1 MKVFSELKKTAYY
14 LISHSSKEGKE
25 KRSKEVF
32 ENGKISQKATV
43 LGLFSESKKSNK
55 SVEKNRFFRLSGKSI
70 LFPALLYCTYLISG
84 IALFVCLNGP

>member
-43 LGLFSESKKSNK
+43 LGLFSE
-55 SVEKNRFFRLSGKSI
+55 
-70 LFPALLYCTYLISG
+70 
-84 IALFVCLNGP
+84 